1 MIDEFNQ
8 DRTGW
13 ARFSDDRRFRYR
25 LARSL
30 QSDRPLVLSPGGVPC
45 FGVPFAQTSRIV
57 FLLLNPSTADA
68 FEPDPTVTDC
78 RKRAMNWGGF
88 GILEVVNL
96 FAFRSTYP
104 TDLKKCACG
113 FRGDDSENNRE
124 IMEACRG
131 ATMVIAGWGNH
142 GVLDSRDRFVRNLL
156 HLSNIELH
164 HLGLTNGYAQPKH
177 PLARGVHRIPA
188 DQQPIPWGGVA

>member
-30 QSDRPLVLSPGGVPC
+30 PLAPNVQ
-45 FGVPFAQTSRIV
+45 FGLTIDDTGSVVAAHRVV
-57 FLLLNPSTADA
+57 FLMLNPSTADA
-68 FEPDPTVTDC
+68 FKTDPTITECV
-78 RKRAMNWGGF
+78 KRALVLQADV
-88 GILEVVNL
+88 LEVVNL
-96 FAFRSTYP
+96 FALRSSDP
-104 TDLKKCACG
+104 ADLKKCAYG
-113 FRGDDSENNRE
+113 YRGDDSENNRQ
-124 IMEACRG
+124 IVEACQG
-131 ATMVIAGWGNH
+131 AAMVIAAWGNH
-142 GVLDSRDRFVRNLL
+142 GILDSRDRFVRNLL

-188 DQQPIPWGGVA
+188 DQRPIPWGGVA